1 MTVLEVK
8 MGWKKYSLVL
18 VSFLIAALFLVVA
31 PAAATSW
38 PINPGTG
45 VINATINLPGVQPG
59 DTILL
64 SPGTYFE
71 NNIDVSKNISIAS
84 SGSQAN
90 TFIDGNQSSSGI
102 FNVTGASSLTITG
115 VTLRNGFNTASGG
128 AIISPYA
135 GNVNIISS
143 TINNC
148 TAVEEDFG
156 ATGGTGT
163 TLAEFGNG
171 GALYATG
178 PVSIT
183 SSTITDCTAE
193 GERDDA
199 AGGTGVTF
207 LDSAGGAVYATNTVI
222 VTGST
227 IIGCSAG
234 SGGAL
239 YASGP
244 VTITSST
251 ITGCA
256 ALGGILAAGVSG
268 VPYGSGDGGAI
279 YASGSAITITNTT
292 FTMCTAGNSGGAVY
306 YPGGVTESGTS
317 VELPLSNAVI
327 SSSTFTYCTS
337 ANEGGAVYTQDDLAT
352 VTSSTFSDCGVTEEY
367 GYGGAISAGFLSINY
382 STISGCSASGANSW
396 GGALA
401 VPESL
406 MMNSTSITNCGI
418 GPGGNGGAIAAYQ
431 GTIQYSR
438 LVNDNTSAYYA
449 VVMVGFG
456 KPGPTGSHVVTTT
469 PVAPGLES
477 ESLDATDN
485 WWGTNS
491 NVSGFVSSGVSYNP
505 WLVLGISASP
515 TSIAAGGSSAVQ
527 ANLIYDSNGDNTYSP
542 GNAVPDGIPVSFAV
556 ISGPGG
562 VNPSQA
568 STSAGLAGTTFTSFQ
583 SGTEGVQ
590 ATVDGQSVSVP
601 ITVTGKARSS
611 TTCYWCSGSG
621 ASGSGAGYTGSSG
634 SGSGYTGPSQTPAGG
649 SPTQMPTVG
658 QPTQMPTRQP
668 TVNQPSIAST
678 SIPPLPTNTPKSGI
692 DAMPVMGAI
701 GLCGVIVLFR
711 KNRN

>member
-1 MTVLEVK
+1 M
-8 MGWKKYSLVL
+8 
-18 VSFLIAALFLVVA
+18 
-31 PAAATSW
+31 
-38 PINPGTG
+38 
-45 VINATINLPGVQPG
+45 
-59 DTILL
+59 
-64 SPGTYFE
+64 
-71 NNIDVSKNISIAS
+71 
-84 SGSQAN
+84 
-90 TFIDGNQSSSGI
+90 
-102 FNVTGASSLTITG
+102 
-115 VTLRNGFNTASGG
+115 
-128 AIISPYA
+128 
-135 GNVNIISS
+135 
-143 TINNC
+143 
-148 TAVEEDFG
+148 
-156 ATGGTGT
+156 
-163 TLAEFGNG
+163 
-171 GALYATG
+171 
-178 PVSIT
+178 
-183 SSTITDCTAE
+183 
-193 GERDDA
+193 
-199 AGGTGVTF
+199 
-207 LDSAGGAVYATNTVI
+207 
-222 VTGST
+222 TGST

-431 GTIQYSR
+431 GTIQVPHGWSTIIPALTMLLSWWDLENPVRRDPTLSPPPRSR
-438 LVNDNTSAYYA
+438 QVLKANRSMPLTTGGAQTATYQGLSAA
-449 VVMVGFG
+449 AFRITRG
-456 KPGPTGSHVVTTT
+456 
-469 PVAPGLES
+469 
-477 ESLDATDN
+477 
-485 WWGTNS
+485 
-491 NVSGFVSSGVSYNP
+491 
-505 WLVLGISASP
+505 LVLGISASP